1 MTVTTH
7 LALDVAAKGMMFG
20 AAVMSGV
27 DRAVANAAERR
38 AVAAHANA
46 GLADRLASARDGERD
61 ALIAA
66 HEMALELA
74 RVRAENA
81 ALRAALEA
89 ERAQSIRLALV
100 IRQVAAAA

>member
-1 MTVTTH
+1 MSVTSH
-7 LALDVAAKGMMFG
+7 LSMDIASKGALFG
-20 AAVMSGV
+20 AAIMSGV
-27 DRAVANAAERR
+27 NRAAANSRDRR

-46 GLADRLASARDGERD
+46 GLADRLQSAREGERD

-81 ALRAALEA
+81 ALVAALEA

-100 IRQVAAAA
+100 IRQVAATA

>member
-1 MTVTTH
+1 MSVTSH
-7 LALDVAAKGMMFG
+7 LSMDIASKAAMFG
-20 AAVMSGV
+20 VATARGI
-27 DRAVANAAERR
+27 DRAFANAADRR

-46 GLADRLASARDGERD
+46 GLADRLQSAREGERD
-61 ALIAA
+61 ALVAA
-66 HEMALELA
+66 HQLALELA